1 MHMSIMLKKIKE
13 LKRVYKNRLPFRP
26 IKSKSGF
33 LLVYCEQQKHN
44 CQASTVEFKGN
55 MQVGTLQVEGVMNKY
70 RNRYMN
76 KSE

>member
-1 MHMSIMLKKIKE
+1 M
-13 LKRVYKNRLPFRP
+13 
-26 IKSKSGF
+26 SKSGF

-44 CQASTVEFKGN
+44 CQASTVESKGN